1 MTKWGVKLWSINTDH
16 YLPAAVELYHKKQ
29 IDYIELYTVPGSLS
43 SLPAWKK
50 SGVPFVIHCAHSMH
64 QFNLSLPEQYAHN
77 KTLLNEAYIYQQ
89 ELGTEEII
97 IHPGVLGSY
106 KETIRQILSL
116 TKELNIPS
124 HHLLLENK
132 PYITLTDDRTAASS
146 PKEIGEIL
154 ATTGTGFVLDITHAI
169 KYAIA
174 ANKNIWTIL
183 SKLQK
188 LNPKILH
195 ISDAH
200 FTTPHDEHLHIGGGE
215 FDFKK
220 IFSYCSAQK
229 ISIETVK
236 DSRYNLND
244 FLSDLSTLKEEKNG
258 TIYRRGIEQS

>member
-1 MTKWGVKLWSINTDH
+1 MTEWGVKLWSINTDH
-16 YLPAAVELYHKKQ
+16 YLPAAVELYHQKQ

-43 SLPAWKK
+43 SLSAWKK
-50 SGVPFVIHCAHSMH
+50 CGMPFVIHCAHSMH

-89 ELGTEEII
+89 ELDASAII

-106 KETIRQILSL
+106 KETIKQVLSL

-146 PKEIGEIL
+146 PKEIEEIL
-154 ATTGTGFVLDITHAI
+154 AATGTGFVLDITHAI

-174 ANKNIWTIL
+174 VDKDIWAVL
-183 SKLQK
+183 SDLQK
-188 LNPKILH
+188 LDPDILH

-200 FTTPHDEHLHIGGGE
+200 LNTPHDEHLHIGKGE

-236 DSRYNLND
+236 DSRYNLDD
-244 FLSDLSTLKEEKNG
+244 FLSDVLPLKEEKDG
-258 TIYRRGIEQS
+258 TVYRRGIEQS